1 MAYREIEES
10 EVAIDAPISHAL
22 VTALRDNLT
31 AIVEG
36 QATAP
41 TTTTH
46 SKSSVINRACFSK
59 GTPSAGDYIIAET
72 SGECRGDDTSVT
84 TVVIQTTGIYKI
96 NLNARIGS
104 TERSGDRLPAKT
116 QATLNV
122 NKNGSLINTL
132 FFGVISVDFTDRINP
147 YTFFEIV
154 DGSDV
159 QVSAKKSTNIARE
172 VQCTAGDVISV
183 AVDGGSDG
191 TGDST
196 VSVVLSLGVADSDA
210 MYGVDARSV
219 LT

>member
-1 MAYREIEES
+1 MAYREIDES

-22 VTALRDNLT
+22 ITAIRDNLT

-59 GTPSAGDYIIAET
+59 GTQSAGDYIIAET
-72 SGECRGDDTSVT
+72 SGECSGDDTSVA
-84 TVVIQTTGIYKI
+84 TVVIQTDGIYKI
-96 NLNARIGS
+96 NVNARIGS

-116 QATLNV
+116 EATINV
-122 NKNGSLINTL
+122 NKNGSLITTL
-132 FFGVISVDFTDRINP
+132 FFGVFSADFTVRINP
-147 YTFFEIV
+147 YAFFETV
-154 DGSDV
+154 DGVSV
-159 QVSAKKSTNIARE
+159 QVPAKRSTNQSRE
-172 VQCTAGDVISV
+172 VQCSAGDVISV

-191 TGDST
+191 SADAQ
-196 VSVVLSLGVADSDA
+196 VSVVLSVGVADSDA